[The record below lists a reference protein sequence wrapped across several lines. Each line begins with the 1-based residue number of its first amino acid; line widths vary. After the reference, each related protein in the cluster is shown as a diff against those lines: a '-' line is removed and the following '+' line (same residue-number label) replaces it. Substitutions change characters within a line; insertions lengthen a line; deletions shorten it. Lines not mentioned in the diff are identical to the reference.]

1 MDHRTVHD
9 LELEVRRVKLELER
23 IVQED
28 GDADAYCVDIADN
41 APVLGLL
48 RRSASGVR
56 RHIGTSFRFH
66 CCHTHFGIYQAC
78 P

>member
-41 APVLGLL
+41 DPTLYCWLMVEFCPEEMQEAMLNIVRDHPELELL
-48 RRSASGVR
+48 ATY
-56 RHIGTSFRFH
+56 H
-66 CCHTHFGIYQAC
+66 
-78 P
+78 